1 MHRRDF
7 FQWSAAALAAGYAIV
22 PAEVAAALQSGS
34 KSGKNPEGAAKP
46 GIVGG
51 PPVLQSPASDGVT
64 VFQGVRGISTAWVEY
79 GLTPRLDQ
87 RADTMRHG
95 LLPLNGLVHRVRLEG
110 LKPGTVYHYRVGVC
124 PIDFRGAYKITRHPV
139 EYTPIHTFRT
149 LQPQDGRAG
158 FFVINDTH
166 ENMDTLRG
174 VGAQLA
180 AARARQRKAGL
191 PGDGPTIWN
200 GDIFNDVRSDAQIGA
215 NILMPPIAEDTP
227 GASLGY
233 ASSSPMCFVSG
244 NHDVRG
250 IHARSLD
257 MFVDTP
263 GGVRYS
269 VIRHGPIAFIVLD
282 TGEDKPDDRPGYAGL
297 GAFEA
302 YRDVQRAWLEQALKR
317 PEVVQAA
324 HRVVIQHIPMWQ
336 GGSCE
341 DARVKWGPLLAK
353 AGVTAMICGHTHRFA
368 YTPAGDAQ
376 PFAQL
381 VGGGPAPES
390 ATVIEGLAEGK
401 QLSLIVRDLGGKELG
416 NYLLKAPDRRS

>member
-174 VGAQLA
+174 VGAQAPGPCRRDGLEETQGQQVLHA
-180 AARARQRKAGL
+180 LRRQLGGAELSARHAPVPQQR
-191 PGDGPTIWN
+191 
-200 GDIFNDVRSDAQIGA
+200 R
-215 NILMPPIAEDTP
+215 
-227 GASLGY
+227 
-233 ASSSPMCFVSG
+233 
-244 NHDVRG
+244 
-250 IHARSLD
+250 
-257 MFVDTP
+257 
-263 GGVRYS
+263 
-269 VIRHGPIAFIVLD
+269 
-282 TGEDKPDDRPGYAGL
+282 RPG
-297 GAFEA
+297 F
-302 YRDVQRAWLEQALKR
+302 
-317 PEVVQAA
+317 
-324 HRVVIQHIPMWQ
+324 
-336 GGSCE
+336 
-341 DARVKWGPLLAK
+341 
-353 AGVTAMICGHTHRFA
+353 
-368 YTPAGDAQ
+368 
-376 PFAQL
+376 
-381 VGGGPAPES
+381 
-390 ATVIEGLAEGK
+390 
-401 QLSLIVRDLGGKELG
+401 
-416 NYLLKAPDRRS
+416 